1 MFDISVPNVYNVMQ
15 VDTHKGGRNL
25 GRLNIVIS
33 NTSEKPLYEQI
44 KEQIKSAILKG
55 DLKNGELLP
64 SIRNFS
70 TDLKVSILTIR
81 RVYDELEK
89 EGFVSSQ
96 AGKGTFVLA
105 GNKDL
110 IEDTKRVLI
119 EEKMIEMVNISKSLG
134 VNLQDLHNILDIVYE
149 EV

>member
-1 MFDISVPNVYNVMQ
+1 MGN
-15 VDTHKGGRNL
+15 
-25 GRLNIVIS
+25 LNIIIS
-33 NTSEKPLYEQI
+33 NISDKPLYEQI

-70 TDLKVSILTIR
+70 TDLSVSILTIR

-89 EGFVSSQ
+89 EGFVASK

-105 GNKDL
+105 GNRDL

-119 EEKMIEMVNISKSLG
+119 EEKLIELISLANNLNIDID
-134 VNLQDLHNILDIVYE
+134 QLHEMLDIVYK

>member
-1 MFDISVPNVYNVMQ
+1 MGN
-15 VDTHKGGRNL
+15 
-25 GRLNIVIS
+25 LNIIIS
-33 NTSEKPLYEQI
+33 NISDKPLYEQI

-70 TDLKVSILTIR
+70 TDLSVSILTIR

-89 EGFVSSQ
+89 EGFVASK

-119 EEKMIEMVNISKSLG
+119 EEKLIDLISLANNLNIDIDQLHEM
-134 VNLQDLHNILDIVYE
+134 LDIVHK

>member
-1 MFDISVPNVYNVMQ
+1 MGD
-15 VDTHKGGRNL
+15 
-25 GRLNIVIS
+25 LNIVIS
-33 NTSEKPLYEQI
+33 NISDKPLYEQI

-70 TDLKVSILTIR
+70 TDLSVSILTIR

-89 EGFVSSQ
+89 EGFVASK

-119 EEKMIEMVNISKSLG
+119 EEKLIDLISLANNLNIDIDQLHEM
-134 VNLQDLHNILDIVYE
+134 LDIVHK

>member
-1 MFDISVPNVYNVMQ
+1 MGD
-15 VDTHKGGRNL
+15 
-25 GRLNIVIS
+25 LNIIIS
-33 NTSEKPLYEQI
+33 NISDKPLYEQI

-70 TDLKVSILTIR
+70 TDLSVSILTIR

-89 EGFVSSQ
+89 EGFVASK

-105 GNKDL
+105 GNRDL

-119 EEKMIEMVNISKSLG
+119 EEKLIELISLANNLNIDID
-134 VNLQDLHNILDIVYE
+134 QLHEMLDIVHKTCGIKSRG
-149 EV
+149 

>member
-1 MFDISVPNVYNVMQ
+1 MQ

>member
-1 MFDISVPNVYNVMQ
+1 MHS
-15 VDTHKGGRNL
+15 GGERL
-25 GRLNIVIS
+25 GNLNIIIS

-70 TDLKVSILTIR
+70 TDLNVSILTIR
-81 RVYDELEK
+81 RVYDELER
-89 EGFVSSQ
+89 EGFVSSK

-119 EEKMIEMVNISKSLG
+119 EEKLIDLVTLANTLDINIE
-134 VNLQDLHNILDIVYE
+134 QLHKMLDIVYE

>member
-1 MFDISVPNVYNVMQ
+1 MHI
-15 VDTHKGGRNL
+15 GGVEL
-25 GRLNIVIS
+25 GKLNIIIS

-55 DLKNGELLP
+55 DLGNGELLP

-70 TDLKVSILTIR
+70 TDLGVSILTIR

-89 EGFVSSQ
+89 EGFLSSK

-119 EEKMIEMVNISKSLG
+119 EKKLIDLIHLAKTLDVDIKELHKM
-134 VNLQDLHNILDIVYE
+134 LDIVYE
-149 EV
+149 EI

>member
-1 MFDISVPNVYNVMQ
+1 MGN
-15 VDTHKGGRNL
+15 
-25 GRLNIVIS
+25 LNITIS

-44 KEQIKSAILKG
+44 KEQIKSAILKQE
-55 DLKNGELLP
+55 LENGELLP

-70 TDLKVSILTIR
+70 TDLSVSILTIR

-89 EGFVSSQ
+89 EGFVSSR

-119 EEKMIEMVNISKSLG
+119 EEKLIGLINLAKTLDMDIEE
-134 VNLQDLHNILDIVYE
+134 LHRMLDIVYE
-149 EV
+149 EA

>member
-1 MFDISVPNVYNVMQ
+1 M
-15 VDTHKGGRNL
+15 
-25 GRLNIVIS
+25 NIVIS
-33 NTSEKPLYEQI
+33 NTSDKPLYQQI
-44 KEQIKSAILKG
+44 KDQIREAILTG
-55 DLKNGELLP
+55 ELKNGELLP

-70 TDLKVSILTIR
+70 SELRVSVLTIR

-105 GNKDL
+105 GNIDL
-110 IEDTKRVLI
+110 IKDTRRLMVED
-119 EEKMIEMVNISKSLG
+119 KMIEMIAMAKSMGISKKELM
-134 VNLQDLHNILDIVYE
+134 DMMDIIYE

>member
-1 MFDISVPNVYNVMQ
+1 MGN
-15 VDTHKGGRNL
+15 
-25 GRLNIVIS
+25 LNIIIS
-33 NTSEKPLYEQI
+33 NISDKPLYEQI

-70 TDLKVSILTIR
+70 TDLSVSILTIR

-89 EGFVSSQ
+89 EGFVSSM

-119 EEKMIEMVNISKSLG
+119 EEKLIDLVSLAN
-134 VNLQDLHNILDIVYE
+134 NLDIDIDQLHKMLDIVHR

>member
-1 MFDISVPNVYNVMQ
+1 
-15 VDTHKGGRNL
+15 L
-25 GRLNIVIS
+25 GNLNITIS

-44 KEQIKSAILKG
+44 KEQIKSAILKQE
-55 DLKNGELLP
+55 LENGELLP

-70 TDLKVSILTIR
+70 TDLSVSILTIR

-89 EGFVSSQ
+89 EGFVSSR

-119 EEKMIEMVNISKSLG
+119 EEKLIGLINLAKTLDMDIEE
-134 VNLQDLHNILDIVYE
+134 LHRMLDIVYE
-149 EV
+149 EA

>member
-1 MFDISVPNVYNVMQ
+1 M
-15 VDTHKGGRNL
+15 

-105 GNKDL
+105 GNEDL
-110 IEDTKRVLI
+110 MEDTKRVLI
-119 EEKMIEMVNISKSLG
+119 EEKMIEMVNLSKSLG
-134 VNLQDLHNILDIVYE
+134 VSLQDLHDILDIVYE

>member
-1 MFDISVPNVYNVMQ
+1 
-15 VDTHKGGRNL
+15 L
-25 GRLNIVIS
+25 GNLNIIIS
-33 NTSEKPLYEQI
+33 NISDKPLYEQI

-70 TDLKVSILTIR
+70 TDLCVSILTIR

-89 EGFVSSQ
+89 EGFVASK

-119 EEKMIEMVNISKSLG
+119 EEKLIDLISLANNLNIDIDQLHEM
-134 VNLQDLHNILDIVYE
+134 LDIVHK

>member
-1 MFDISVPNVYNVMQ
+1 MEN
-15 VDTHKGGRNL
+15 
-25 GRLNIVIS
+25 LNIIIS
-33 NTSEKPLYEQI
+33 NISDKPLYEQI

-55 DLKNGELLP
+55 DLEHGELLP

-70 TDLKVSILTIR
+70 TDLNVSILTIR

-89 EGFVSSQ
+89 EGFVSSK

-110 IEDTKRVLI
+110 IEDTKRQLVEEKLIDLITLSKTLDISI
-119 EEKMIEMVNISKSLG
+119 EE
-134 VNLQDLHNILDIVYE
+134 LHHMLDIVYR

>member
-1 MFDISVPNVYNVMQ
+1 M
-15 VDTHKGGRNL
+15 
-25 GRLNIVIS
+25 NIVVS

-44 KEQIKSAILKG
+44 KEQIKSAILRG
-55 DLKNGELLP
+55 NLKNGELLP

-81 RVYDELEK
+81 RVYDELEQ
-89 EGFVSSQ
+89 EGFVSRQ

-119 EEKMIEMVNISKSLG
+119 EEKMIEMVTLSKTMG
-134 VNLQDLHNILDIVYE
+134 VKIQDLHDMLDIVYE

>member
-1 MFDISVPNVYNVMQ
+1 MGN
-15 VDTHKGGRNL
+15 
-25 GRLNIVIS
+25 LNIIIS

-55 DLKNGELLP
+55 DLENGELLP
-64 SIRNFS
+64 SIRNLS
-70 TDLKVSILTIR
+70 TDLNVSILTIR

-89 EGFVSSQ
+89 EGFVSGKV
-96 AGKGTFVLA
+96 GKGTFILA

-119 EEKMIEMVNISKSLG
+119 EKKLIDLINLSNSLG
-134 VNLQDLHNILDIVYE
+134 ISIEELHKMLDIVYE

>member
-1 MFDISVPNVYNVMQ
+1 
-15 VDTHKGGRNL
+15 L

-105 GNKDL
+105 GNEDL
-110 IEDTKRVLI
+110 MEDTKRVLI
-119 EEKMIEMVNISKSLG
+119 EEKMIEMVNLSKSLG
-134 VNLQDLHNILDIVYE
+134 VSLQDLHDILDIVYE

>member
-1 MFDISVPNVYNVMQ
+1 MGN
-15 VDTHKGGRNL
+15 
-25 GRLNIVIS
+25 LNIIIS
-33 NTSEKPLYEQI
+33 NASEKPLYEQI

-55 DLKNGELLP
+55 DLENGELLP

-70 TDLKVSILTIR
+70 TDLNVSILTVR
-81 RVYDELEK
+81 RVYDELER
-89 EGFVSSQ
+89 EGFVSSK

-110 IEDTKRVLI
+110 IEDTKRILI
-119 EEKMIEMVNISKSLG
+119 EEKLIELVTLSDTLDISIEE
-134 VNLQDLHNILDIVYE
+134 LHRMLDIVYE

>member
-1 MFDISVPNVYNVMQ
+1 M
-15 VDTHKGGRNL
+15 
-25 GRLNIVIS
+25 NIVVS

-55 DLKNGELLP
+55 ELKNGELLP

-70 TDLKVSILTIR
+70 TDLRVSILTVR

-89 EGFVSSQ
+89 EGFVKSQ

-105 GNKDL
+105 GNTDL
-110 IEDTKRVLI
+110 IKDTKRLMV
-119 EEKMIEMVNISKSLG
+119 EDKMFDMVSMAKSMGISKEELM
-134 VNLQDLHNILDIVYE
+134 DMMDIIYG

>member
-1 MFDISVPNVYNVMQ
+1 M
-15 VDTHKGGRNL
+15 
-25 GRLNIVIS
+25 NIVVS

-55 DLKNGELLP
+55 ELNNGELLP

-70 TDLKVSILTIR
+70 TDLRVSILTVR

-89 EGFVSSQ
+89 EGFVKSQ

-105 GNKDL
+105 GNTDL
-110 IEDTKRVLI
+110 IKDTKRLMV
-119 EEKMIEMVNISKSLG
+119 EDKMFDMVSMAKSMGISKEELM
-134 VNLQDLHNILDIVYE
+134 DMMDIIYG

>member
-1 MFDISVPNVYNVMQ
+1 MGD
-15 VDTHKGGRNL
+15 
-25 GRLNIVIS
+25 LNIIIS
-33 NTSEKPLYEQI
+33 NISDKPLYEQI

-70 TDLKVSILTIR
+70 TDLSVSILTIR

-89 EGFVSSQ
+89 EGFVASK

-105 GNKDL
+105 GNRDL

-119 EEKMIEMVNISKSLG
+119 EEKLIELISLANNLNIDID
-134 VNLQDLHNILDIVYE
+134 QLHEMLDIVHK

>member
-1 MFDISVPNVYNVMQ
+1 MGI
-15 VDTHKGGRNL
+15 HIGGVKL
-25 GRLNIVIS
+25 GNLNIIIS

-55 DLKNGELLP
+55 DLENGELLP
-64 SIRNFS
+64 SIRKFS
-70 TDLKVSILTIR
+70 TDLNVSILTIR

-89 EGFVSSQ
+89 EGFVSSK

-119 EEKMIEMVNISKSLG
+119 EEKLIDLVTLSNTLDISIEE
-134 VNLQDLHNILDIVYE
+134 LHKMLDIVYE

>member
-1 MFDISVPNVYNVMQ
+1 
-15 VDTHKGGRNL
+15 L
-25 GRLNIVIS
+25 GNLNIIIS

-70 TDLKVSILTIR
+70 TDLNVSILTIR
-81 RVYDELEK
+81 RVYDELER
-89 EGFVSSQ
+89 EGFVSSK

-119 EEKMIEMVNISKSLG
+119 EEKLIDLITLANTLDINIE
-134 VNLQDLHNILDIVYE
+134 QLHKMLDIVYE

>member
-1 MFDISVPNVYNVMQ
+1 MHI
-15 VDTHKGGRNL
+15 GGVRLSN
-25 GRLNIVIS
+25 LNIVIS

-55 DLKNGELLP
+55 NLKNGELLP
-64 SIRNFS
+64 SIRSFS
-70 TDLKVSILTIR
+70 SDLNVSILTIR

-89 EGFVSSQ
+89 EGFVSSK

-110 IEDTKRVLI
+110 IEDTKRILI
-119 EEKMIEMVNISKSLG
+119 EKKLIDLVVLANTLDIDIK
-134 VNLQDLHNILDIVYE
+134 DLHRMLDIVYQ

>member
-1 MFDISVPNVYNVMQ
+1 MGN
-15 VDTHKGGRNL
+15 
-25 GRLNIVIS
+25 LNIIIS
-33 NTSEKPLYEQI
+33 NISDKPLYEQI

-70 TDLKVSILTIR
+70 TDLCVSILTIR

-89 EGFVSSQ
+89 EGFVASK

-119 EEKMIEMVNISKSLG
+119 EEKLIDLISLANNLNIDIDQLHEM
-134 VNLQDLHNILDIVYE
+134 LDIVHK

>member
-1 MFDISVPNVYNVMQ
+1 MGN
-15 VDTHKGGRNL
+15 
-25 GRLNIVIS
+25 LNIIIS
-33 NTSEKPLYEQI
+33 NSSEKPLYEQI

-55 DLKNGELLP
+55 DLENGELLP
-64 SIRNFS
+64 SIRKFS
-70 TDLKVSILTIR
+70 TDLNVSILTVR

-89 EGFVSSQ
+89 EGFVASK
-96 AGKGTFVLA
+96 AGKGTFILA

-119 EEKMIEMVNISKSLG
+119 EEKLIDLITLSKALDID
-134 VNLQDLHNILDIVYE
+134 VEELHRMLDIVYE